1 MIPLYGIQKLIIMLK
16 FSYPLNIMSQ
26 LLSDWKIEKGVYN
39 PPLFDNV
46 HKRVVRTSPHID
58 RNIHKLIG
66 KDGIYFIEITKR
78 FNLLYI
84 FYIDRKIEIYG
95 TNLPDIHHAVHHF
108 IREIKR
114 LNNTLQDALDDSREE
129 NKAEISV

>member
-1 MIPLYGIQKLIIMLK
+1 
-16 FSYPLNIMSQ
+16 MSQ
-26 LLSDWKIEKGVYN
+26 SLSDWKIEKGVYN

-46 HKRVVRTSPHID
+46 HKRIVHTSPHID

-66 KDGIYFIEITKR
+66 KDGINFIEITKR

-95 TNLPDIHHAVHHF
+95 THLPDIHYAVHYF

-114 LNNTLQDALDDSREE
+114 LNNTLEETTDHSHEE
-129 NKAEISV
+129 NKAEVSV